1 MPANSQPWLVQGS
14 LALATLA
21 IAVASLCFGQYP
33 LSLSAVGH
41 TLVHLPPGEGVIGQ
55 IVWSV
60 RLPRVVMA
68 LLAGGALGLC
78 GATLQ
83 GVFQNPLVDPHII
96 GVTAG
101 SAFGGTLAILLG
113 VGSLLMM
120 ASTFFFGLVALGLI
134 YALAALQGRDSTLG
148 LILSGIILSGF
159 FAALVSLMQYLAD
172 SEETLPNIVFWLLGS
187 FATASWHK
195 VLLMS
200 LPLAVAAGALWKLR
214 WRINLLALEER
225 DARSLGVPVAA
236 LRRGVLVC
244 CAVLVAAQVAVSG
257 SIAWM
262 GLVVPHLARLLVGA
276 DHRRLLPTA
285 FWLGAALML
294 VVDDLARTLTQAE
307 IPIGIVTALL
317 GAPLF
322 TFFTGAIPAPEYDL
336 MNSSLSLQAL
346 RYGHRQPLFAPL
358 TLACRPGEIWAVLG
372 ANGRGKSTLLDTLTG
387 VLPPLGGEMQCE
399 GGVALVPQSFRPAFR
414 WRVSDVVLMGRARH
428 VDLFAQPD
436 EEDARR
442 VEQALAQLGI
452 AALAEDDFGAL
463 SGGQQQLVLIAR
475 ALVSAS
481 QNILLDEP
489 CSALD
494 LGNQQVVL
502 QLIGDLAHRQAR
514 TVLFTTHDPNHALQ
528 VASHTLLLLP
538 EGRWL
543 AGETADVLS
552 ETHLRQA
559 YGLPVRLIRHA
570 ASAFPLLAPGFTLR
584 R

>member
-1 MPANSQPWLVQGS
+1 MQEA
-14 LALATLA
+14 ALATLG

-200 LPLAVAAGALWKLR
+200 LPWRWLPGRCGSCAGVSTCW
-214 WRINLLALEER
+214 
-225 DARSLGVPVAA
+225 P
-236 LRRGVLVC
+236 RGTRC
-244 CAVLVAAQVAVSG
+244 
-257 SIAWM
+257 
-262 GLVVPHLARLLVGA
+262 
-276 DHRRLLPTA
+276 
-285 FWLGAALML
+285 
-294 VVDDLARTLTQAE
+294 
-307 IPIGIVTALL
+307 
-317 GAPLF
+317 
-322 TFFTGAIPAPEYDL
+322 
-336 MNSSLSLQAL
+336 
-346 RYGHRQPLFAPL
+346 
-358 TLACRPGEIWAVLG
+358 
-372 ANGRGKSTLLDTLTG
+372 
-387 VLPPLGGEMQCE
+387 
-399 GGVALVPQSFRPAFR
+399 PQS
-414 WRVSDVVLMGRARH
+414 WHSGGRA
-428 VDLFAQPD
+428 AS
-436 EEDARR
+436 RR
-442 VEQALAQLGI
+442 AGLLR
-452 AALAEDDFGAL
+452 GA
-463 SGGQQQLVLIAR
+463 GGSPWR
-475 ALVSAS
+475 SA
-481 QNILLDEP
+481 
-489 CSALD
+489 
-494 LGNQQVVL
+494 
-502 QLIGDLAHRQAR
+502 
-514 TVLFTTHDPNHALQ
+514 
-528 VASHTLLLLP
+528 
-538 EGRWL
+538 
-543 AGETADVLS
+543 
-552 ETHLRQA
+552 
-559 YGLPVRLIRHA
+559 A
-570 ASAFPLLAPGFTLR
+570 ASPGWVWWSRTSPVCW
-584 R
+584 

>member
-68 LLAGGALGLC
+68 LLAGG
-78 GATLQ
+78 
-83 GVFQNPLVDPHII
+83 
-96 GVTAG
+96 
-101 SAFGGTLAILLG
+101 
-113 VGSLLMM
+113 
-120 ASTFFFGLVALGLI
+120 ALGLI

-225 DARSLGVPVAA
+225 DARSLGVPLAA

-322 TFFTGAIPAPEYDL
+322 TFL
-336 MNSSLSLQAL
+336 LVQS
-346 RYGHRQPLFAPL
+346 RR
-358 TLACRPGEIWAVLG
+358 R
-372 ANGRGKSTLLDTLTG
+372 ST
-387 VLPPLGGEMQCE
+387 
-399 GGVALVPQSFRPAFR
+399 
-414 WRVSDVVLMGRARH
+414 AR
-428 VDLFAQPD
+428 
-436 EEDARR
+436 
-442 VEQALAQLGI
+442 
-452 AALAEDDFGAL
+452 
-463 SGGQQQLVLIAR
+463 
-475 ALVSAS
+475 
-481 QNILLDEP
+481 
-489 CSALD
+489 
-494 LGNQQVVL
+494 
-502 QLIGDLAHRQAR
+502 
-514 TVLFTTHDPNHALQ
+514 
-528 VASHTLLLLP
+528 
-538 EGRWL
+538 
-543 AGETADVLS
+543 
-552 ETHLRQA
+552 
-559 YGLPVRLIRHA
+559 
-570 ASAFPLLAPGFTLR
+570 
-584 R
+584 

>member
-68 LLAGGALGLC
+68 LLAGGALGL
-78 GATLQ
+78 
-83 GVFQNPLVDPHII
+83 
-96 GVTAG
+96 
-101 SAFGGTLAILLG
+101 
-113 VGSLLMM
+113 
-120 ASTFFFGLVALGLI
+120 I

-159 FAALVSLMQYLAD
+159 FAALVSLMQYLPD

-307 IPIGIVTALL
+307 IPIGIITALL

-322 TFFTGAIPAPEYDL
+322 T
-336 MNSSLSLQAL
+336 
-346 RYGHRQPLFAPL
+346 
-358 TLACRPGEIWAVLG
+358 VLLVQS
-372 ANGRGKSTLLDTLTG
+372 RRRSTT
-387 VLPPLGGEMQCE
+387 
-399 GGVALVPQSFRPAFR
+399 R
-414 WRVSDVVLMGRARH
+414 
-428 VDLFAQPD
+428 
-436 EEDARR
+436 
-442 VEQALAQLGI
+442 
-452 AALAEDDFGAL
+452 
-463 SGGQQQLVLIAR
+463 
-475 ALVSAS
+475 
-481 QNILLDEP
+481 
-489 CSALD
+489 
-494 LGNQQVVL
+494 
-502 QLIGDLAHRQAR
+502 
-514 TVLFTTHDPNHALQ
+514 
-528 VASHTLLLLP
+528 
-538 EGRWL
+538 
-543 AGETADVLS
+543 
-552 ETHLRQA
+552 
-559 YGLPVRLIRHA
+559 
-570 ASAFPLLAPGFTLR
+570 
-584 R
+584 

>member
-200 LPLAVAAGALWKLR
+200 LPLAMAAGALWKLR

-225 DARSLGVPVAA
+225 DAL
-236 LRRGVLVC
+236 VL
-244 CAVLVAAQVAVSG
+244 
-257 SIAWM
+257 
-262 GLVVPHLARLLVGA
+262 
-276 DHRRLLPTA
+276 
-285 FWLGAALML
+285 
-294 VVDDLARTLTQAE
+294 
-307 IPIGIVTALL
+307 
-317 GAPLF
+317 
-322 TFFTGAIPAPEYDL
+322 
-336 MNSSLSLQAL
+336 
-346 RYGHRQPLFAPL
+346 
-358 TLACRPGEIWAVLG
+358 
-372 ANGRGKSTLLDTLTG
+372 
-387 VLPPLGGEMQCE
+387 
-399 GGVALVPQSFRPAFR
+399 AFR
-414 WRVSDVVLMGRARH
+414 WPRCVAACWFAARCWW
-428 VDLFAQPD
+428 QP
-436 EEDARR
+436 RWR
-442 VEQALAQLGI
+442 
-452 AALAEDDFGAL
+452 
-463 SGGQQQLVLIAR
+463 
-475 ALVSAS
+475 SA
-481 QNILLDEP
+481 
-489 CSALD
+489 
-494 LGNQQVVL
+494 
-502 QLIGDLAHRQAR
+502 
-514 TVLFTTHDPNHALQ
+514 
-528 VASHTLLLLP
+528 
-538 EGRWL
+538 
-543 AGETADVLS
+543 
-552 ETHLRQA
+552 
-559 YGLPVRLIRHA
+559 A
-570 ASAFPLLAPGFTLR
+570 ASPGWVWWSRTSPVCW
-584 R
+584 

>member
-1 MPANSQPWLVQGS
+1 M
-14 LALATLA
+14 
-21 IAVASLCFGQYP
+21 
-33 LSLSAVGH
+33 
-41 TLVHLPPGEGVIGQ
+41 IGQ

-96 GVTAG
+96 GGDRRLRLWRHAG
-101 SAFGGTLAILLG
+101 DPVGRRQSADD
-113 VGSLLMM
+113 
-120 ASTFFFGLVALGLI
+120 GLDLFLRPRRAGLI

-307 IPIGIVTALL
+307 IPIGIITALL

-322 TFFTGAIPAPEYDL
+322 T
-336 MNSSLSLQAL
+336 
-346 RYGHRQPLFAPL
+346 
-358 TLACRPGEIWAVLG
+358 VLLVQS
-372 ANGRGKSTLLDTLTG
+372 RRRSTT
-387 VLPPLGGEMQCE
+387 
-399 GGVALVPQSFRPAFR
+399 R
-414 WRVSDVVLMGRARH
+414 
-428 VDLFAQPD
+428 
-436 EEDARR
+436 
-442 VEQALAQLGI
+442 
-452 AALAEDDFGAL
+452 
-463 SGGQQQLVLIAR
+463 
-475 ALVSAS
+475 
-481 QNILLDEP
+481 
-489 CSALD
+489 
-494 LGNQQVVL
+494 
-502 QLIGDLAHRQAR
+502 
-514 TVLFTTHDPNHALQ
+514 
-528 VASHTLLLLP
+528 
-538 EGRWL
+538 
-543 AGETADVLS
+543 
-552 ETHLRQA
+552 
-559 YGLPVRLIRHA
+559 
-570 ASAFPLLAPGFTLR
+570 
-584 R
+584 

>member
-14 LALATLA
+14 LALATLG

-120 ASTFFFGLVALGLI
+120 ASTFFFGLVA
-134 YALAALQGRDSTLG
+134 LG

-322 TFFTGAIPAPEYDL
+322 TFL
-336 MNSSLSLQAL
+336 LVQS
-346 RYGHRQPLFAPL
+346 RR
-358 TLACRPGEIWAVLG
+358 R
-372 ANGRGKSTLLDTLTG
+372 ST
-387 VLPPLGGEMQCE
+387 
-399 GGVALVPQSFRPAFR
+399 
-414 WRVSDVVLMGRARH
+414 AR
-428 VDLFAQPD
+428 
-436 EEDARR
+436 
-442 VEQALAQLGI
+442 
-452 AALAEDDFGAL
+452 
-463 SGGQQQLVLIAR
+463 
-475 ALVSAS
+475 
-481 QNILLDEP
+481 
-489 CSALD
+489 
-494 LGNQQVVL
+494 
-502 QLIGDLAHRQAR
+502 
-514 TVLFTTHDPNHALQ
+514 
-528 VASHTLLLLP
+528 
-538 EGRWL
+538 
-543 AGETADVLS
+543 
-552 ETHLRQA
+552 
-559 YGLPVRLIRHA
+559 
-570 ASAFPLLAPGFTLR
+570 
-584 R
+584 

>member
-307 IPIGIVTALL
+307 IPIGIITALL
-317 GAPLF
+317 GAAVYRVA
-322 TFFTGAIPAPEYDL
+322 GAIPTPEYDL

>member
-1 MPANSQPWLVQGS
+1 MPANHHPWLVQGS
-14 LALATLA
+14 LALATLG

-120 ASTFFFGLVALGLI
+120 ASTFFFGL
-134 YALAALQGRDSTLG
+134 AALQGRDSTLG

-200 LPLAVAAGALWKLR
+200 LPLAMAAGALWKLR

-244 CAVLVAAQVAVSG
+244 CAVLMAAQVAVSG

-307 IPIGIVTALL
+307 IPIGIITALL

-322 TFFTGAIPAPEYDL
+322 T
-336 MNSSLSLQAL
+336 
-346 RYGHRQPLFAPL
+346 
-358 TLACRPGEIWAVLG
+358 VLLVQS
-372 ANGRGKSTLLDTLTG
+372 RRRSTT
-387 VLPPLGGEMQCE
+387 
-399 GGVALVPQSFRPAFR
+399 R
-414 WRVSDVVLMGRARH
+414 
-428 VDLFAQPD
+428 
-436 EEDARR
+436 
-442 VEQALAQLGI
+442 
-452 AALAEDDFGAL
+452 
-463 SGGQQQLVLIAR
+463 
-475 ALVSAS
+475 
-481 QNILLDEP
+481 
-489 CSALD
+489 
-494 LGNQQVVL
+494 
-502 QLIGDLAHRQAR
+502 
-514 TVLFTTHDPNHALQ
+514 
-528 VASHTLLLLP
+528 
-538 EGRWL
+538 
-543 AGETADVLS
+543 
-552 ETHLRQA
+552 
-559 YGLPVRLIRHA
+559 
-570 ASAFPLLAPGFTLR
+570 
-584 R
+584 

>member
-68 LLAGGALGLC
+68 LLAGGALGL
-78 GATLQ
+78 
-83 GVFQNPLVDPHII
+83 
-96 GVTAG
+96 
-101 SAFGGTLAILLG
+101 
-113 VGSLLMM
+113 
-120 ASTFFFGLVALGLI
+120 
-134 YALAALQGRDSTLG
+134 
-148 LILSGIILSGF
+148 ILSGIILSGF

-200 LPLAVAAGALWKLR
+200 LPLAMAAGALWKLR

-322 TFFTGAIPAPEYDL
+322 TFL
-336 MNSSLSLQAL
+336 LVQS
-346 RYGHRQPLFAPL
+346 RR
-358 TLACRPGEIWAVLG
+358 R
-372 ANGRGKSTLLDTLTG
+372 ST
-387 VLPPLGGEMQCE
+387 
-399 GGVALVPQSFRPAFR
+399 
-414 WRVSDVVLMGRARH
+414 AR
-428 VDLFAQPD
+428 
-436 EEDARR
+436 
-442 VEQALAQLGI
+442 
-452 AALAEDDFGAL
+452 
-463 SGGQQQLVLIAR
+463 
-475 ALVSAS
+475 
-481 QNILLDEP
+481 
-489 CSALD
+489 
-494 LGNQQVVL
+494 
-502 QLIGDLAHRQAR
+502 
-514 TVLFTTHDPNHALQ
+514 
-528 VASHTLLLLP
+528 
-538 EGRWL
+538 
-543 AGETADVLS
+543 
-552 ETHLRQA
+552 
-559 YGLPVRLIRHA
+559 
-570 ASAFPLLAPGFTLR
+570 
-584 R
+584 